1 MKLIRYTTP
10 FTRQTTLAP
19 VSRDPWSLL
28 DSDLDRLFAPLFGV
42 SPLTAQSE
50 IDADENN
57 YFVRLVLPG
66 IKRDQLTLEW
76 LDGGIEVVVKAK
88 STGKDEPAPEYRRT
102 LSVPSDVQA
111 DKISAGLADGI
122 LTLTLPKA
130 ESAKPRRIEL
140 N

>member
-1 MKLIRYTTP
+1 MKLIRYTP
-10 FTRQTTLAP
+10 FTRQNALAP
-19 VSRDPWSLL
+19 VARDPWSLL

-66 IKRDQLTLEW
+66 VKRDQLTLEW
-76 LDGGIEVVVKAK
+76 LDGAIEVTVKGKPAN
-88 STGKDEPAPEYRRT
+88 KDEAAPEYRRT
-102 LSVPSDVQA
+102 LSVPTDVQA
-111 DKISAGLADGI
+111 DKIRADLADGI